1 MNQNAINTAGDE
13 EVILVAK
20 SLQRVYD
27 PKSISSS
34 KVDLFNLNDEKHSS
48 RLSKKSMAKFVSL
61 TIRNAVN
68 KLELQSFKELVEEKS
83 ELSMKDGIEE
93 EALEDGKSLSQ

>member
-1 MNQNAINTAGDE
+1 MNTAGDE

-34 KVDLFNLNDEKHSS
+34 KVDLFNLNDEKLSS

-61 TIRNAVN
+61 TIRNAAN

-83 ELSMKDGIEE
+83 ETSMKDGIEE
-93 EALEDGKSLSQ
+93 EAFEEGKSLS